1 MSEDTMVS
9 SPSST
14 TPTSTT
20 VDLPSPSTGKEPS
33 TTTSPSSSTSIKDT
47 VIALDKMLRCVSREV
62 YALGYQLNKSFQSDE
77 LSGVIDIVA
86 ERTNMFMYDS
96 KLLFFQVMYI
106 LYLGTTI
113 SDHWISAGSYVVR
126 RTTELSSGKFSLG
139 FLLQNIFKKNEQFR
153 VDLSHNEVKCGNMKF
168 DWLYTFNEPIKLP
181 STFNMIMRRVY
192 CTRVSKVKYVYE
204 NNVSLVSMSSCSN
217 TRSIRDTVISLEL
230 MLLPCIN
237 QISCSFTTLYII
249 F

>member
-20 VDLPSPSTGKEPS
+20 IDLPSPSTGKEPS

-96 KLLFFQVMYI
+96 KLFSFFRSCISYI
-106 LYLGTTI
+106 LVPQFPTTGYQLEAMSLEELQNFPLVSLAWASFSRI
-113 SDHWISAGSYVVR
+113 SSR
-126 RTTELSSGKFSLG
+126 RT
-139 FLLQNIFKKNEQFR
+139 I
-153 VDLSHNEVKCGNMKF
+153 
-168 DWLYTFNEPIKLP
+168 
-181 STFNMIMRRVY
+181 
-192 CTRVSKVKYVYE
+192 
-204 NNVSLVSMSSCSN
+204 
-217 TRSIRDTVISLEL
+217 
-230 MLLPCIN
+230 
-237 QISCSFTTLYII
+237 
-249 F
+249 